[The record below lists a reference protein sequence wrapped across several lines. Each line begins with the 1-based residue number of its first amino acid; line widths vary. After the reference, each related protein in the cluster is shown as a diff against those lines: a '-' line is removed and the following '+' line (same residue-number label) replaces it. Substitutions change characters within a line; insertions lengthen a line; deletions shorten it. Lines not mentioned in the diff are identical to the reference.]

1 MSIHEE
7 LAAELKDAIRAR
19 DRKRMDVIRQVETE
33 VARARTEPGFH
44 GEVDDALYQRVI
56 AAYCKKMDKARLE
69 FVAAGERGRAQAEKL
84 AFEIEYLARWQ
95 ARTLDEASTR
105 DLVRAAIA
113 ELGAGQARTLDEAA
127 TRDLVRAAIAELGA
141 ADPRMTGRVSGHV
154 MKAAGG
160 PVDGALV
167 NRLVREELGVA

>member
-7 LAAELKDAIRAR
+7 LAAELKEAIRGR
-19 DRKRMDVIRQVETE
+19 DRRRMDVVRQVETE

-44 GEVDDALYQRVI
+44 GEVDDALYRRVI

-84 AFEIEYLARWQ
+84 AYEIEYLGRWQ
-95 ARTLDEASTR
+95 ARS
-105 DLVRAAIA
+105 
-113 ELGAGQARTLDEAA
+113 LDEAA
-127 TRDLVRAAIAELGA
+127 TRALVRAAIAELGA
-141 ADPRMTGRVSGHV
+141 ADPKMAGRVIGQV

-160 PVDGALV
+160 TVDGTLV
-167 NRLVREELGVA
+167 NRLVREELGSA

>member
-7 LAAELKDAIRAR
+7 LAAELKEAIRGR
-19 DRKRMDVIRQVETE
+19 DRRRLDVVRQVESE

-44 GEVDDALYQRVI
+44 GEVDDALYRRVI

-84 AFEIEYLARWQ
+84 AYEIEYLGRWQ
-95 ARTLDEASTR
+95 ERS
-105 DLVRAAIA
+105 
-113 ELGAGQARTLDEAA
+113 LGEAA
-127 TRDLVRAAIAELGA
+127 TRALVRAAIAELGA
-141 ADPRMTGRVSGHV
+141 ADPKMAGRVIGQV

-160 PVDGALV
+160 TVDGTLV
-167 NRLVREELGVA
+167 NRLVREELGSA